1 MHFREVKLK
10 KGKVIEAQSD
20 TLKDPVSGKRRQISA
35 RGKSKKEAKANLEK
49 KLKEIE
55 EFGLLTGTTSNTTFA
70 ELASSWLD
78 ANKNNLKISAHRSQI
93 YHVKRFGKYIAN
105 IQVNKISRAMYQ
117 NVIKKMQKDGYS
129 RNTIV
134 NAHTCAKKIFLYAI
148 INNIIKESPAD
159 FAVIPK
165 KLLTVEEIE
174 ANEVEEKY
182 LEHEELKEFLSLVED
197 RGLINDLEMFY
208 LLSFTGMRIGE
219 LCALKESDLNVFIKE
234 ISISKTIYNID
245 GKMHEYELLTPKTEK
260 SIRTISIDPKIVE
273 MLIRHM
279 KRQKE
284 RKMAMR
290 DEWHDANFLFTRDNG
305 FPLSPRF
312 VHHRLKRY
320 NKWTTFEKNLHPHIF
335 RHTHTSM
342 LAEAKASLPAIM
354 KRLGHSDGR
363 ITTQIYTH
371 VTKKMQSQVDDGLSK
386 IINSIL

>member
-10 KGKVIEAQSD
+10 KGKTIEALSD
-20 TLKDPVSGKRRQISA
+20 TLKDPVSGRRRQVSA
-35 RGKSKKEAKANLEK
+35 RGKTKKEAKANLEK
-49 KLKEIE
+49 KLNEIE
-55 EFGLLTGTTSNTTFA
+55 DYGLLTGKTSKITFA
-70 ELASSWLD
+70 ELASFWLE
-78 ANKNNLKISAHRSQI
+78 ANKRNLKISAHRSQV
-93 YHVKRFGKYIAN
+93 YHVKRFGKYIAH
-105 IQVNKISRAMYQ
+105 IGVSKISRAMYQ
-117 NVIKKMQKDGYS
+117 KVIISMQNDGYS

-134 NAHTCAKKIFLYAI
+134 NAHTCAKKIFLHAI

-165 KLLTVEEIE
+165 KILTIEEIE
-174 ANEVEEKY
+174 NNEVEEKY
-182 LEHEELKEFLSLVED
+182 LEHSELKEFLTMVEE
-197 RGLINDLEMFY
+197 RGLFNDLEMFY
-208 LLSFTGMRIGE
+208 LLSFSGMRIGE
-219 LCALKESDLNVFIKE
+219 VCALKESDIIFFSNE

-245 GKMHEYELLTPKTEK
+245 GKMDEYQLLTPKTEK
-260 SIRTISIDPKIVE
+260 SIRTISIDPKIID
-273 MLIRHM
+273 MLKKLS

-290 DEWHDANFLFTRDNG
+290 DQWHDAGFVFTRDNG

-312 VHHRLKRY
+312 VHYRLKRY
-320 NKWTTFEKNLHPHIF
+320 EKWVTFNKKLHPHIF

-354 KRLGHSDGR
+354 KRLGHADGK

-386 IINSIL
+386 ILNNML